1 MHAWE
6 GNPKLDDSSEY
17 RSEALAPESRRTKAG
32 ESHSFNWRVLA
43 VLAAGFL
50 LGVPFV
56 ANGTMHAAWA
66 QFSHMFASLR
76 R

>member
-6 GNPKLDDSSEY
+6 GNPRLDEQSEY
-17 RSEALAPESRRTKAG
+17 RSQALTQERTRSKAARPL
-32 ESHSFNWRVLA
+32 SFNWRVVA
-43 VLAAGFL
+43 GIGAASL
-50 LGVPFV
+50 LGMPFM
-56 ANGTMHAAWA
+56 APAMAHAAWA